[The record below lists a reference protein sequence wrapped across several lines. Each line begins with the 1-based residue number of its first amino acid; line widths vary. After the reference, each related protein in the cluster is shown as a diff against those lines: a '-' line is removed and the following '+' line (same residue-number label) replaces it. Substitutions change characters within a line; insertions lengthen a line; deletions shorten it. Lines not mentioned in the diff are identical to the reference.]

1 MTTRF
6 LWVRLRSWAGA
17 VPIRWK
23 VIGIV
28 ITSQLV
34 LGLAIAW
41 WVRTGLG
48 QWLSYLL
55 TEERVALAMQ
65 AGMRGVMVVTALAI
79 AGGLVLAWL
88 LTLVLTH
95 PLLNLAA
102 LSKRVASGD
111 LTARS
116 PVWADDEVGYL
127 ARSFNSMVDALEES
141 RTALMKSNAEVM
153 ASNEELRRLY
163 ENLRRKEEV
172 RVSLLA
178 RTVSAQEEERLRL
191 SRELHDGVGQM
202 LASLLVHLKL
212 IEKSNNVELVR
223 EKSAELRTL
232 IVQTLEETKRLSM
245 DLRPAGLD
253 DLGLP
258 DALEWYARAFERNT
272 GIAVRLSITGFSER
286 LPQPVEVQLYRIA
299 QEMLTNISK
308 HAGASQAEMSLRL
321 IDGNA
326 SLSVKDDGKGF
337 DAIRTLRDSNRGLG
351 LLTMKERAELLG
363 GSFQLSSAPGQG
375 TAIGIMVP
383 VLMEET

>member
-1 MTTRF
+1 MR
-6 LWVRLRSWAGA
+6 LWAWAGA

-28 ITSQLV
+28 ITSQLI

-41 WVRTGLG
+41 WVRTGLS

-55 TEERVALAMQ
+55 TEERVSLAMQ

-79 AGGLVLAWL
+79 AGGLVLAWILTLL
-88 LTLVLTH
+88 LTR
-95 PLLNLAA
+95 PLLSLAA
-102 LSKRVASGD
+102 LSRRVARGD
-111 LTARS
+111 LSARS

-127 ARSFNSMVDALEES
+127 ARSFNAMVDALEES
-141 RTALMKSNAEVM
+141 RAALMKSNAEVL

-163 ENLRRKEEV
+163 ENLRLKEET

-212 IEKSNNVELVR
+212 IERSSNPALIQ
-223 EKSAELRTL
+223 EKCAELRGL

-253 DLGLP
+253 DLGLI
-258 DALEWYARAFERNT
+258 DALEWYARSFERTT
-272 GIAVRLSITGFSER
+272 GIAVRLSISGFDQR

-308 HAGASQAEMSLRL
+308 HAGARQAELNLQL
-321 IDGNA
+321 IDGNV
-326 SLSVKDDGKGF
+326 SLSVRDDGRGF
-337 DAIRTLRDSNRGLG
+337 DAGRTLRDNTRGLG

-363 GSFQLSSAPGQG
+363 GSFQLNSAPGQG
-375 TAIGIMVP
+375 TSIGITVP
-383 VLMEET
+383 VLLEA

>member
-1 MTTRF
+1 MR
-6 LWVRLRSWAGA
+6 LWAWAGA

-28 ITSQLV
+28 ITSQLI

-41 WVRTGLG
+41 WVRTGLS

-55 TEERVALAMQ
+55 TEERVSLAMQ

-79 AGGLVLAWL
+79 AGGLVLAWILTLL
-88 LTLVLTH
+88 LTR
-95 PLLNLAA
+95 PLLSLAA
-102 LSKRVASGD
+102 LSRRVARGD
-111 LTARS
+111 LSARS

-127 ARSFNSMVDALEES
+127 ARSFNAMVDVLEES
-141 RTALMKSNAEVM
+141 RAALMKSNAEVL

-163 ENLRRKEEV
+163 ENLRLKEET

-212 IEKSNNVELVR
+212 IERSSNPALIQ
-223 EKSAELRTL
+223 EKCAELRGL

-253 DLGLP
+253 DLGLI
-258 DALEWYARAFERNT
+258 DALEWYARSFERTT
-272 GIAVRLSITGFSER
+272 GIAVRLSISGFDQR

-308 HAGASQAEMSLRL
+308 HAGARQAELNLQL
-321 IDGNA
+321 IDGNV
-326 SLSVKDDGKGF
+326 SLSVRDDGRGF
-337 DAIRTLRDSNRGLG
+337 DAGRTLRDNTRGLG

-363 GSFQLSSAPGQG
+363 GSFQLNSAPGQG
-375 TAIGIMVP
+375 TSIGITVP
-383 VLMEET
+383 VLLEA